1 MQIRKALFGMELNS
15 LNSLNASNDSL
26 FEDPAIDNSVKE
38 QAKALIAESQNEI
51 QNRKFNSRD
60 LVLYQLG
67 VAQKVQ
73 DLLKNG
79 KLNYSESLTGD
90 PQPNSFGYYSKYN
103 NDFPVMVNNTVKTV
117 VETPTTAATPEAQAI
132 QTTIRPYAYFK
143 PTEGFNFYTTED
155 QNQQSK
161 TKSFAK
167 ELYGQLTKFLSKGY
181 SSDSNV
187 FQGISEDAIPEL
199 SIYATKLN
207 QIAQKA
213 NITDQDTQTL
223 ADIVSK
229 LNNEELSSGFE
240 TYFDVQN
247 GIIGGGATARA
258 QAAAAKEQAAKEQA
272 AKEAD
277 EYANYLGGTLPDG
290 KKLYIQI
297 DPTKEDYKKA
307 TIIDGDT
314 KTSYDLGNQVDI
326 DKLNNLGLWQG
337 ITQLIKEF
345 NKQFA
350 PKDYTGYGLGHVTD
364 FSNYFTDEDPN
375 NREIVSIN
383 WDDYPDLKFEDQLF
397 MPFDK
402 LFPDWETRKARFRFK
417 GNTDADTSGKDMNNQ
432 WSLSESIPD
441 IDFGEIPDLTDQDIV
456 NKYGGKSDNNGQI
469 NETTGF
475 FQSDKSFTDLF
486 ENSTAPGNFQQK
498 MATFIGAYC
507 LALGD
512 PETYGPEIDKMFPN
526 YTFKTKNGDELGEAA
541 MKQILANP
549 TEAKALFKYA
559 ITHAPNAQYR
569 KAITEVYKKHV
580 SKLEKGG
587 ILKMFKGSA
596 FDSNNSVVLDD
607 PNNSVVSEQYT
618 DDNNHSDGRVGNN
631 VSDEDAATGIKYL
644 IASAALDVANAL
656 DPEPVSGEALALGSL
671 YTGFAGNLHLKAE
684 PRYIIGDALQST
696 GNAILSAVP
705 IFDQAF
711 NSLKVSRN
719 LKRLQKVFGTSQ
731 AAVNAALA
739 GLGIVDVSEQ
749 GLLKKWIQDSEHTTP
764 YEKQEVIRIL
774 KDIANSAIGTG
785 HAIRG
790 SRNPVRKTD
799 EPKYMKVIN
808 KKGLVEYVPYD
819 ATKYAQQIQKQ
830 KEALDKL
837 NFYRQWGIRKAHKDF
852 AKELSEVTGQTVL
865 THPVT
870 GNPKTIKGYELDPEK
885 MSMIEGRA
893 LKHPIAYSRNVKIYK
908 NPEEFKNKRFDP
920 NETWTARFSR
930 GMDNFFNQHF
940 NWFKNYPVLYNN
952 KVEFTNA
959 KGVESEINLIGLP
972 KSTANTQVKQYKI
985 GELQDTNIIPTKTLT
1000 NDIKK
1005 ITGNNKVYQT
1015 TDRAGNPIL
1024 VYIDEKRKNG
1034 GKLLHLQEYVNKH
1047 E

>member
-15 LNSLNASNDSL
+15 LNSLNASNNSL

-132 QTTIRPYAYFK
+132 QTKIKPYAYFK

-187 FQGISEDAIPEL
+187 FQGISEDVIPEL

-207 QIAQKA
+207 QIAQKT
-213 NITDQDTQTL
+213 NITNQDTQTL
-223 ADIVSK
+223 ADMVSK

-258 QAAAAKEQAAKEQA
+258 QAEAAAKEQA

-364 FSNYFTDEDPN
+364 FSNYFTDEDSN

-397 MPFDK
+397 IPFDK

-417 GNTDADTSGKDMNNQ
+417 GNADADTSGKDMNNQ

-469 NETTGF
+469 NGTTGF
-475 FQSDKSFTDLF
+475 FKSDKSFADLF
-486 ENSTAPGNFQQK
+486 ENSTTSGNFQQK
-498 MATFIGAYC
+498 MAAFIGAYC
-507 LALGD
+507 LASGD
-512 PETYGPEIDKMFPN
+512 PETYGPAIDKMFPN

-596 FDSNNSVVLDD
+596 FDSNYSVVLG
-607 PNNSVVSEQYT
+607 QYT
-618 DDNNHSDGRVGNN
+618 DDKNRSNGRVGNN
-631 VSDEDAATGIKYL
+631 VSDEDAAVGISNL
-644 IASAALDVANAL
+644 IVSAALDVANAV
-656 DPEPVSGEALALGSL
+656 DSEPWSGTALALGSL
-671 YTGFAGNLHLKAE
+671 GTGIAGNIKLKAE

-696 GNAILSAVP
+696 GNAILSTVP
-705 IFDQAF
+705 IFDQVF
-711 NSLKVSRN
+711 NNLKVSRN
-719 LKRLQKVFGTSQ
+719 LKKLQKVFGTSQ
-731 AAVNAALA
+731 AVVNATLA

-799 EPKYMKVIN
+799 EPKYMKVRN
-808 KKGLVEYVPYD
+808 EKGLVEYIPYD

-837 NFYRQWGIRKAHKDF
+837 NFYRQWSIRKAHKDF

-865 THPVT
+865 THPIT

-885 MSMIEGRA
+885 MSMIEGRV
-893 LKHPIAYSRNVKIYK
+893 LKHPIASSTKVNIYK
-908 NPEEFKNKRFDP
+908 NPEAFKNKTFDP

-952 KVEFTNA
+952 KVKFTNA

-972 KSTANTQVKQYKI
+972 KSTANAQVKQYKI

-1000 NDIKK
+1000 DDIKK

-1024 VYIDEKRKNG
+1024 VYIDKKRKNG
-1034 GKLLHLQEYVNKH
+1034 GKLLHLQEYVKKY

>member
-26 FEDPAIDNSVKE
+26 FKDPAIDNSVKE

-90 PQPNSFGYYSKYN
+90 PQPNGLGYYSKYN

-132 QTTIRPYAYFK
+132 QTTIKPYVYFK
-143 PTEGFNFYTTED
+143 PTEGFNFYTTEG

-258 QAAAAKEQAAKEQA
+258 QAEAAAKEQAAKET
-272 AKEAD
+272 D

-364 FSNYFTDEDPN
+364 FSNYFTDEDAN

-417 GNTDADTSGKDMNNQ
+417 GNADADTSGKDMNNQ

-475 FQSDKSFTDLF
+475 FKSDKSFTDLF
-486 ENSTAPGNFQQK
+486 ENSTTPGNFQQK

-512 PETYGPEIDKMFPN
+512 PETYGPAIDKMFPN

-569 KAITEVYKKHV
+569 KAITKVYKEHI
-580 SKLEKGG
+580 SKLKKGG

-596 FDSNNSVVLDD
+596 FDSNDDYVILDD
-607 PNNSVVSEQYT
+607 PNNYNALGQYT
-618 DDNNHSDGRVGNN
+618 DDKNHSNGRVGNN
-631 VSDEDAATGIKYL
+631 ISDKDAAIGITNL
-644 IASAALDVANAL
+644 IISAALDVANAV
-656 DPEPVSGEALALGSL
+656 DPEPLSGTALALGSL
-671 YTGFAGNLHLKAE
+671 GTGIAGNIKLKAE

-719 LKRLQKVFGTSQ
+719 FKRLQKVFGTSQ
-731 AAVNAALA
+731 AAVNAALT

-774 KDIANSAIGTG
+774 KNIANSAIGTG

-799 EPKYMKVIN
+799 EPKYMKVVN
-808 KKGLVEYVPYD
+808 KKGLVEYIPYD

-837 NFYRQWGIRKAHKDF
+837 NFYRQWSIRKAHKDF

-893 LKHPIAYSRNVKIYK
+893 LKHPIASSTKWRIYK
-908 NPEEFKNKRFDP
+908 NPETFKNKTFDP

-952 KVEFTNA
+952 KVKFTNA

-1000 NDIKK
+1000 DDIKK

>member
-1 MQIRKALFGMELNS
+1 MQIRKALFGTELNS

-79 KLNYSESLTGD
+79 KLNYSKSLTGD

-117 VETPTTAATPEAQAI
+117 AETPTTTATPEAQAI
-132 QTTIRPYAYFK
+132 QTTIKPYVYFK
-143 PTEGFNFYTTED
+143 PTEGFNFYTTEG

-247 GIIGGGATARA
+247 GIIGGGATTRA
-258 QAAAAKEQAAKEQA
+258 QAEAAAKEQA

-277 EYANYLGGTLPDG
+277 EYVNYLGGTLPDG

-297 DPTKEDYKKA
+297 DPTKEDYKKV

-314 KTSYDLGNQVDI
+314 KTSYDLGNQADI

-337 ITQLIKEF
+337 ITQLIKGF
-345 NKQFA
+345 NKQFE
-350 PKDYTGYGLGHVTD
+350 PKDYTGYGLGHITD

-402 LFPDWETRKARFRFK
+402 LFPDWETRKARFKFK
-417 GNTDADTSGKDMNNQ
+417 GNADADTSGKDMNNQ

-441 IDFGEIPDLTDQDIV
+441 IDFGEIPDLTDQDIID
-456 NKYGGKSDNNGQI
+456 KYGGKSDNNGQI
-469 NETTGF
+469 NKTTGF
-475 FQSDKSFTDLF
+475 WKSDKSFTDLF
-486 ENSTAPGNFQQK
+486 ENSTIPGNFQQK
-498 MATFIGAYC
+498 MAAFIGTYC
-507 LALGD
+507 LALED
-512 PETYGPEIDKMFPN
+512 PETYGPAIDKMFPN

-549 TEAKALFKYA
+549 AEAKALFKYA

-569 KAITEVYKKHV
+569 KAITKVYKEHMN
-580 SKLEKGG
+580 KLEKGG
-587 ILKMFKGSA
+587 ILKMFKGNA
-596 FDSNNSVVLDD
+596 FGHNDSVVLDD
-607 PNNSVVSEQYT
+607 PNNSVVSEQHT
-618 DDNNHSDGRVGNN
+618 DNNNHSDGRVGNN
-631 VSDEDAATGIKYL
+631 ISDEDAAAGIKYL
-644 IASAALDVANAL
+644 ITSAALDVANAV
-656 DPEPVSGEALALGSL
+656 DPEPWSGVALALGSL
-671 YTGFAGNLHLKAE
+671 YTGFAGNAKLKAE
-684 PRYIIGDALQST
+684 PRYVIGDVLQSA
-696 GNAILSAVP
+696 GNAALSTVP
-705 IFDQAF
+705 LFDEVL

-731 AAVNAALA
+731 AVVNTALA

-764 YEKQEVIRIL
+764 YEKQEVVRIL

-785 HAIRG
+785 RFVRG
-790 SRNPVRKTD
+790 NRNPVRKTD
-799 EPKYMKVIN
+799 EPKYMKVRN

-830 KEALDKL
+830 KEVLDKL
-837 NFYRQWGIRKAHKDF
+837 NFYRQWSIRKAHKDF
-852 AKELSEVTGQTVL
+852 AKELSEVTGSTVL
-865 THPVT
+865 THPIT

-893 LKHPIAYSRNVKIYK
+893 LKHPIASSPKFRIYK
-908 NPEEFKNKRFDP
+908 NPEEFKNKTFDP

-952 KVEFTNA
+952 KVKFTNA
-959 KGVESEINLIGLP
+959 ERVESKINLIGLP
-972 KSTANTQVKQYKI
+972 KSTAKTQVKQYKI
-985 GELQDTNIIPTKTLT
+985 GELQDANIIPAKTLT
-1000 NDIKK
+1000 DDIKK

-1034 GKLLHLQEYVNKH
+1034 GKLLHLQEYVKKH

>member
-117 VETPTTAATPEAQAI
+117 VETPTTTATPEAQAI

-229 LNNEELSSGFE
+229 SNNEELSSGFE

-258 QAAAAKEQAAKEQA
+258 QVAAAKEQAAKEQA

-364 FSNYFTDEDPN
+364 FSNYFTDEDAN

-417 GNTDADTSGKDMNNQ
+417 GNADADTSGKDMNNQ

-441 IDFGEIPDLTDQDIV
+441 IDFGEIPDLTDQDII

-475 FQSDKSFTDLF
+475 YESDKSFTNHF
-486 ENSTAPGNFQQK
+486 ENSTTPGNFQQK
-498 MATFIGAYC
+498 MAAFIGAYC

-512 PETYGPEIDKMFPN
+512 PETYGSAIDKMFPN

-580 SKLEKGG
+580 SKLKKGG

-596 FDSNNSVVLDD
+596 FNPNNSVVLG
-607 PNNSVVSEQYT
+607 QYT

-631 VSDEDAATGIKYL
+631 VSDKDAAAGISNL
-644 IASAALDVANAL
+644 IISAA
-656 DPEPVSGEALALGSL
+656 
-671 YTGFAGNLHLKAE
+671 
-684 PRYIIGDALQST
+684 
-696 GNAILSAVP
+696 
-705 IFDQAF
+705 
-711 NSLKVSRN
+711 
-719 LKRLQKVFGTSQ
+719 
-731 AAVNAALA
+731 
-739 GLGIVDVSEQ
+739 
-749 GLLKKWIQDSEHTTP
+749 
-764 YEKQEVIRIL
+764 
-774 KDIANSAIGTG
+774 
-785 HAIRG
+785 
-790 SRNPVRKTD
+790 
-799 EPKYMKVIN
+799 
-808 KKGLVEYVPYD
+808 
-819 ATKYAQQIQKQ
+819 
-830 KEALDKL
+830 
-837 NFYRQWGIRKAHKDF
+837 
-852 AKELSEVTGQTVL
+852 
-865 THPVT
+865 
-870 GNPKTIKGYELDPEK
+870 
-885 MSMIEGRA
+885 
-893 LKHPIAYSRNVKIYK
+893 
-908 NPEEFKNKRFDP
+908 
-920 NETWTARFSR
+920 
-930 GMDNFFNQHF
+930 
-940 NWFKNYPVLYNN
+940 
-952 KVEFTNA
+952 
-959 KGVESEINLIGLP
+959 
-972 KSTANTQVKQYKI
+972 
-985 GELQDTNIIPTKTLT
+985 
-1000 NDIKK
+1000 
-1005 ITGNNKVYQT
+1005 
-1015 TDRAGNPIL
+1015 
-1024 VYIDEKRKNG
+1024 
-1034 GKLLHLQEYVNKH
+1034 
-1047 E
+1047 